1 MSSGGIPILGH
12 ATLFKKNPPSFL
24 KSVQDKDGP
33 VFRINL
39 AGRDMVIIGDDEK
52 ARKQVQFAAPSV
64 LSSTQAVADV
74 GFDYALSQRSIDF
87 GTLFHKHVLKHYF
100 YRGDGSK
107 LFEEAIRDATERA
120 FEQETSPGAPCV
132 VTRRDTAGNGAEG
145 TSVVVNDLIQFS
157 RRMTTR
163 VSIAVFCGSG
173 VSVDHDLVSECMAF
187 EEQLEATIAKSAVL
201 PRYLSVPLLL
211 RPLQKRRHQ
220 LEANLLERFESAWKQ
235 YGDDNAM
242 TANGTKDEGSD
253 SFFSSKIG
261 PWLHAAMINKEH
273 RKDVSNFAIGLL
285 FTAAKN
291 PSIGGAQ
298 SFLFL
303 KTMTNSD
310 VVTRATEESGSKP
323 KPLSSEIVLKCV
335 LETVRLTGNTIGSL
349 RTAMKAFTLQLS
361 DGTEYDIPKGQV
373 IAVSHSLPNKST
385 AVWGT
390 DAEDFNY
397 ERQGIETA
405 TTFGG
410 GLHKCPAQNVAI
422 TMMESM
428 VCLWLRQGMVLNQK
442 TLPDLCY
449 ERATLTQRKGAVAVT
464 VNTLLG

>member
-1 MSSGGIPILGH
+1 MTVLAAWIGFRQTTKSRREGPDSGNKTTKEVPMSSGGIPILGH

-173 VSVDHDLVSECMAF
+173 VSVDHDLVSESTVNLF
-187 EEQLEATIAKSAVL
+187 IGVL
-201 PRYLSVPLLL
+201 RSPFPTSYNR
-211 RPLQKRRHQ
+211 
-220 LEANLLERFESAWKQ
+220 
-235 YGDDNAM
+235 
-242 TANGTKDEGSD
+242 
-253 SFFSSKIG
+253 SKHI
-261 PWLHAAMINKEH
+261 M
-273 RKDVSNFAIGLL
+273 RKL
-285 FTAAKN
+285 
-291 PSIGGAQ
+291 
-298 SFLFL
+298 
-303 KTMTNSD
+303 
-310 VVTRATEESGSKP
+310 
-323 KPLSSEIVLKCV
+323 LSSESCFCNVWFPQ
-335 LETVRLTGNTIGSL
+335 RSGS
-349 RTAMKAFTLQLS
+349 
-361 DGTEYDIPKGQV
+361 
-373 IAVSHSLPNKST
+373 
-385 AVWGT
+385 
-390 DAEDFNY
+390 
-397 ERQGIETA
+397 
-405 TTFGG
+405 
-410 GLHKCPAQNVAI
+410 
-422 TMMESM
+422 
-428 VCLWLRQGMVLNQK
+428 
-442 TLPDLCY
+442 
-449 ERATLTQRKGAVAVT
+449 
-464 VNTLLG
+464 